1 MFRKL
6 TMIVPMA
13 ILLGAASA
21 APAAAQ
27 PGSHRLPNQARAYN
41 AYALAPSALAL
52 SDAQSSAGCPRWR
65 ATPTV
70 TPTAA
75 RPGPYTRP
83 VSGVRFLLLLN
94 TMPRRPPATS
104 VRRAGHD
111 ARAWSAVLWL
121 TAVAPRCEGARAIGT
136 AR

>member
-41 AYALAPSALAL
+41 AYALAPSARAL
-52 SDAQSSAGCPRWR
+52 STAQSSAGCPPMEGYPDCHPDGR
-65 ATPTV
+65 TPGTV
-70 TPTAA
+70 HPT
-75 RPGPYTRP
+75 R
-83 VSGVRFLLLLN
+83 
-94 TMPRRPPATS
+94 
-104 VRRAGHD
+104 
-111 ARAWSAVLWL
+111 
-121 TAVAPRCEGARAIGT
+121 
-136 AR
+136 